1 MTPLER
7 LFRLEIE
14 YRRILRSDA
23 PGTPEAFAPHTSY
36 ALQNG
41 YDALIRGVGNVTT
54 TQLKRM
60 ACELLTL
67 GDPQDVRAAEES
79 LIRLLWLWPY
89 ED

>member
-14 YRRILRSDA
+14 YRRILRCDA
-23 PGTPEAFAPHTSY
+23 PGTPEAAAPHTSF
-36 ALQNG
+36 ALQHG
-41 YDALIRGVGNVTT
+41 YDELLRSVGKVTT

-60 ACELLTL
+60 AGELLTL
-67 GDPQDVRAAEES
+67 GDPRDVRAAEDS
-79 LIRLLWLWPY
+79 LMRLLWLWPY